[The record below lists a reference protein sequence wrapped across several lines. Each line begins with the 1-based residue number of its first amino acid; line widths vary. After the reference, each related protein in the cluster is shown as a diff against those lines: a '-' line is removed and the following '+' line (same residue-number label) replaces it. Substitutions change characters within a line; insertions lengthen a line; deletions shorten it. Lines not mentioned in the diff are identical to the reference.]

1 MCYCDTH
8 YTCILLLYD
17 VHTYIKKNVCM
28 YMYII
33 RRSLDTVNQ
42 YFDDL
47 ILKDQDVL
55 KDESCW
61 NKVLG
66 CIPNEGKYLI
76 SNHQKRN

>member
-1 MCYCDTH
+1 
-8 YTCILLLYD
+8 
-17 VHTYIKKNVCM
+17 M

>member
-1 MCYCDTH
+1 
-8 YTCILLLYD
+8 
-17 VHTYIKKNVCM
+17 M

-66 CIPNEGKYLI
+66 CIPNEGK
-76 SNHQKRN
+76 